1 MKRSALLL
9 VFFSALGPIS
19 FAGVND
25 FSSKTI
31 QIGMVVSNLD
41 QSLYFYKDIIGMV
54 QVDQA
59 RFDVDAD
66 FGKKT
71 GLTEDLPIH
80 VEVLKLGVGAEAT
93 QLKLMTFGDRAKKQE
108 NEFIHTQTGVQYLTF
123 SVANL
128 APIIERLKQNNIPLL
143 GETPT
148 PVGENHFVVVKD
160 PDGTFVELIGPMEIK
175 PPSQY
180 QTMKEQSNF
189 DKYKK
194 EVPYVTPSRAKTE
207 ATPKKKF
214 DFFGLFK
221 SKEDKA
227 AASEAVAASQV
238 DSATKEK
245 TTAQKSVPEKEPD
258 AGKQVRDKFDR
269 FDKTVPYRTP
279 TRKDAN
285 RFIP

>member
-1 MKRSALLL
+1 M
-9 VFFSALGPIS
+9 I
-19 FAGVND
+19 
-25 FSSKTI
+25 
-31 QIGMVVSNLD
+31 VSDLD
-41 QSLYFYKDIIGMV
+41 QSIHFYKDIIGMV
-54 QVDQA
+54 QVDLA

-66 FGKKT
+66 FGRKT
-71 GLTEDLPIH
+71 GLTDNLPIH
-80 VEVLKLGVGAEAT
+80 VEVLKLGVGQEAT
-93 QLKLMTFGDRAKKQE
+93 QLKLMTFGDRATKQE
-108 NEFIHTQTGVQYLTF
+108 NEYIHSHTGIQYLTF
-123 SVANL
+123 SVTNL
-128 APIIERLKQNNIPLL
+128 APIIERLKQNNVPLL
-143 GETPT
+143 GESPT

-194 EVPYVTPSRAKTE
+194 EVPYVTPSRSKEDA
-207 ATPKKKF
+207 APKKKF

-221 SKEDKA
+221 SKEEKAAAKEA
-227 AASEAVAASQV
+227 AASEAAAASQASSTV
-238 DSATKEK
+238 TEK
-245 TTAQKSVPEKEPD
+245 TTAQKATPEKEPD
-258 AGKQVRDKFDR
+258 AGRQVRDRFDR